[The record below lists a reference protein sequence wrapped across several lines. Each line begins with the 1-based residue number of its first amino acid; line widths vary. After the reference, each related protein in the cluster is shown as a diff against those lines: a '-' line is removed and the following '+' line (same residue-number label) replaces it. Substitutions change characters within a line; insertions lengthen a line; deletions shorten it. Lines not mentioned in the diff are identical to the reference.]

1 MSPLGLF
8 MYSWSV
14 PQPLLHPSMVCYPCA
29 GLTLLCVDH
38 EILES
43 VLPVAFHITPHIH
56 FRRSLAYFTPT
67 LHDQTAFL
75 NSMCVSCPCCDLFFA
90 LEFAWELL
98 APLFRLCST
107 SCLFSWTILQLGGGN
122 SIAAT
127 SSFATQP
134 CWAFSRRVRAFPL
147 MACRYFHLLTHLV
160 QVLLVGLAF
169 LMFNLDVQ
177 KCSL

>member
-1 MSPLGLF
+1 MFPNLFFIHQWCVILVLDLPCCVWIMRFLSQYYQSPFTSLPIFISEGLWLT
-8 MYSWSV
+8 SL
-14 PQPLLHPSMVCYPCA
+14 QPCMIRQHSSIP
-29 GLTLLCVDH
+29 
-38 EILES
+38 
-43 VLPVAFHITPHIH
+43 
-56 FRRSLAYFTPT
+56 
-67 LHDQTAFL
+67 
-75 NSMCVSCPCCDLFFA
+75 CVSPAPAAIFFFA